1 MSCGSRLY
9 ANRRSHRAPDSALA
23 FKDPAAWARKLP
35 ATAPLAL
42 ASLWRLPA
50 ALSRLSIMG
59 TSARRSTRS
68 LARAAD
74 GEAAAAAVD
83 AATVELSAAAEPA
96 EQPRKRPRRAA
107 AAAAKL
113 VVEADA
119 AAEAAGSDAEG
130 EEAAAPAA
138 KGRSRATK
146 LKAPGPTRELEAELW
161 QQGYASVAGVDEAG
175 RGPLAGGPAVV
186 ACLLVPGG
194 MASAARCALLPRRCM
209 PARRSLQLHSPSTP
223 ACRPSCGCCLRGART
238 RGDQRH
244 RRQQGAACCTQHGM
258 AVIRS
263 SVAIHHQSY
272 ASHGCSG
279 SCAV

>member
-1 MSCGSRLY
+1 
-9 ANRRSHRAPDSALA
+9 
-23 FKDPAAWARKLP
+23 
-35 ATAPLAL
+35 
-42 ASLWRLPA
+42 
-50 ALSRLSIMG
+50 MG
-59 TSARRSTRS
+59 TSARRGTRS

-74 GEAAAAAVD
+74 GEAAAAAAAAVD

-119 AAEAAGSDAEG
+119 AAEAAGSEAEG
-130 EEAAAPAA
+130 EGAAAPAA
-138 KGRSRATK
+138 TGRGRATK

-175 RGPLAGGPAVV
+175 RGPLAGGPPAVLAACRSLVAWHVATVLCSSCV
-186 ACLLVPGG
+186 ACLPG
-194 MASAARCALLPRRCM
+194 AHCSRTP
-209 PARRSLQLHSPSTP
+209 QLHSASTP

-244 RRQQGAACCTQHGM
+244 RRQQGAASCTQHGM
-258 AVIRS
+258 AVRRS
-263 SVAIHHQSY
+263 SVAIHHQPN
-272 ASHGCSG
+272 ASRHTSC
-279 SCAV
+279 CAVRAVSLQCLGVARLTHALLPLC